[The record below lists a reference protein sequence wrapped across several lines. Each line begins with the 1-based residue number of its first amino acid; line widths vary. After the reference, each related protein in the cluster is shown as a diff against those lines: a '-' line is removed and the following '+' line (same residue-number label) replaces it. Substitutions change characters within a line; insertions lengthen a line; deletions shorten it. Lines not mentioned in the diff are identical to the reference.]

1 MATRA
6 AGRGG
11 ELLLKSVLA
20 TRKQLCVGTLWL
32 ISRSQETREMD
43 SIIHDCVYRAF
54 QVSLA
59 MIHKVS
65 LETISFMI
73 PEIFD
78 RNG

>member
-20 TRKQLCVGTLWL
+20 TKKQLCVGNLWL

-43 SIIHDCVYRAF
+43 SIIHNRVQFIAGFPDDDSQISV
-54 QVSLA
+54 
-59 MIHKVS
+59 
-65 LETISFMI
+65 ETISFMI

>member
-6 AGRGG
+6 AWRGG

-20 TRKQLCVGTLWL
+20 TKKQLCVGTLWL

-43 SIIHDCVYRAF
+43 SIIHNRVQFIAGFPGDDS
-54 QVSLA
+54 Q
-59 MIHKVS
+59 VS